1 MVRVNETDD
10 VPCSPEIEDWD
21 FLSVGH
27 LSSAGAWSRVI
38 KIGQGCL
45 GRTCGIELG
54 YSLGDSIRRRQ
65 DVTPAC
71 PSTGSCVLC

>member
-1 MVRVNETDD
+1 MKLMIY
-10 VPCSPEIEDWD
+10 PCSPEIEDWD

-27 LSSAGAWSRVI
+27 LSRTGAWSRVI

-54 YSLGDSIRRRQ
+54 YSLGDCIGEGRM
-65 DVTPAC
+65 
-71 PSTGSCVLC
+71 